1 MIYPMFAMFVLTC
14 LIGLLAV
21 AVRINSVRN
30 GSVRPRFYQ
39 LMQGQDVPELVTKTT
54 RCINNMFEVPT
65 IFYAVSVLYI
75 AVGVNSDVAVGLA
88 WCFVALR
95 LLQAVIHLS
104 YNHVLHRMVSFFLGL
119 ACLAGLWGILL
130 GSL

>member
-1 MIYPMFAMFVLTC
+1 MFAMFVLTC

-65 IFYAVSVLYI
+65 LFYAVSVLYI

>member
-65 IFYAVSVLYI
+65 LFYAVSVLYI

>member
-1 MIYPMFAMFVLTC
+1 
-14 LIGLLAV
+14 
-21 AVRINSVRN
+21 
-30 GSVRPRFYQ
+30 
-39 LMQGQDVPELVTKTT
+39 MQGQDVPELVTKTT
-54 RCINNMFEVPT
+54 RCINNMFEAPT
-65 IFYAVSVLYI
+65 LFYAVSVLYI
-75 AVGVNSDVAVGLA
+75 AVGVNSNVAVGLA